1 MTAYM
6 PIILDTLLIL
16 LALAGVVTLVYLT
29 IVLARINNLL
39 GRIEVLIGYASHIQ
53 SMLESWEA
61 FPKTVFNWVL
71 EMIPERSARTKK

>member
-1 MTAYM
+1 M

-16 LALAGVVTLVYLT
+16 LALAGVVALVYLT
-29 IVLARINNLL
+29 IVLARINSLL
-39 GRIEVLIGYASHIQ
+39 GRIEVLIGYATHVQ

-71 EMIPERSARTKK
+71 EMIPERKARAKK